1 MTLKELLQKVDIEQ
15 VLPIIAR
22 WYYSEDPAFSQ
33 EQGYRDA
40 YAELVNMPVEEV
52 PEDHVDMANCENSR
66 EIWVE
71 KDHFPDDENGRHL
84 PCLMWLEG
92 EIRARALGKTF
103 VFKDDVQVTDEELAA
118 MSLWHITYYAY
129 TEAQAELKMRKWK
142 KQAENGRTYT
152 MVDKK
157 GGGIKFVEN
166 IPNVDKDALRD
177 WAERTAKGYAAI
189 AKETGESGLGL
200 YRLPDLSKLDAAP
213 DVMVVGINPSVKET
227 CEAREEW
234 GYWKRLKGYFS
245 KVKKGNPLEDESRF
259 VLCSLSFFATK
270 RVNSLSDDVLKKT
283 LPYTIELINIVK
295 PKRVVFLGGKRIFE
309 KMEKAGKVN
318 EDFLLE
324 YFPVKGVEDCFI
336 GEIEGIRCL
345 GVPYPSARLS
355 AAKRK
360 SIMTYVAKRLRTS

>member
-15 VLPIIAR
+15 VLPIIAQ
-22 WYYSEDPAFSQ
+22 WYYPEDPAFTQ

-40 YAELVNMPVEEV
+40 YAELINMPVEEV
-52 PEDHVDMANCENSR
+52 PEDCVNMANCENSR

-71 KDHFPDDENGRHL
+71 KSHFQNDENSRHL
-84 PCLMWLEG
+84 PRLMWLEG

-103 VFKDDVQVTDEELAA
+103 VFKDDVEVTDEELAA

-129 TEAQAELKMRKWK
+129 TEAQAELTMRKWM

-177 WAERTAKGYAAI
+177 WTERTAKGYAAI
-189 AKETGESGLGL
+189 AKEAGEKGLGI
-200 YRLPDLSKLDAAP
+200 YTLPDLTKLNAAP
-213 DVMVVGINPSVKET
+213 DVMVVGINPSMKET
-227 CEAREEW
+227 YEAREEW
-234 GYWKRLKGYFS
+234 GFWKRLKGYFR
-245 KVKKGNPLEDESRF
+245 KVKKGNPLDDESKF
-259 VLCSLSFFATK
+259 VLTHFSFFGTQQA
-270 RVNSLSDDVLKKT
+270 NCLSEDLLKKT
-283 LPYTIELINIVK
+283 LLYTIELISIVK
-295 PKRVVFLGGKRIFE
+295 PKRIVFLGGKRIFE
-309 KMEKAGKVN
+309 KIEKAGKVN

-324 YFPVKGVEDCFI
+324 YFPVEGEEDCFI

-345 GVPYPSARLS
+345 GVPYPSAHLS
-355 AAKRK
+355 AEKRNR
-360 SIMTYVAKRLRTS
+360 IMAYVAKQLRK